1 MNCLSWPHLSSQ
13 VTQTTITA
21 KTACLYTLTT
31 ATGTTTTVST
41 KEDTS
46 ASGEVRYV
54 ALIVAVDTN
63 RGQCLEC

>member
-1 MNCLSWPHLSSQ
+1 M
-13 VTQTTITA
+13 TITV
-21 KTACLYTLTT
+21 KTACLYILMA

-54 ALIVAVDTN
+54 ALIVVMTLANRRVYSIDT
-63 RGQCLEC
+63 CW